1 MPLSPFLEENERGG
15 INCLMS
21 LGVTVIAD
29 GKSLVQ
35 NYLRLHQ
42 SIKFRNFSF
51 FCQGQQRSIIQNGS
65 RINLLLTV
73 LLIGTKKMK
82 AEQTDSAAA
91 GAEKLH
97 LKAPSITRLCM
108 YCYN

>member
-1 MPLSPFLEENERGG
+1 VPLSPFLEENERGG

-35 NYLRLHQ
+35 TSLRLHQ

-51 FCQGQQRSIIQNGS
+51 FLSVAAEKKHIIQNSS
-65 RINLLLTV
+65 RKILLTV
-73 LLIGTKKMK
+73 LLIGTKKDEGR
-82 AEQTDSAAA
+82 ANRQRSGRSREAA
-91 GAEKLH
+91 
-97 LKAPSITRLCM
+97 P
-108 YCYN
+108 

>member
-1 MPLSPFLEENERGG
+1 VPLSPFLEENERGG

-35 NYLRLHQ
+35 TSLRLHQ

-51 FCQGQQRSIIQNGS
+51 FYPLQQRRSIIQNSS
-65 RINLLLTV
+65 RINLLTV
-73 LLIGTKKMK
+73 LLIETKNDEDR
-82 AEQTDSAAA
+82 ANLQRGGRSREAA
-91 GAEKLH
+91 
-97 LKAPSITRLCM
+97 P
-108 YCYN
+108 

>member
-1 MPLSPFLEENERGG
+1 MN
-15 INCLMS
+15 

-35 NYLRLHQ
+35 TILRLHQ

-51 FCQGQQRSIIQNGS
+51 FYPLPQRSIIQNSS
-65 RINLLLTV
+65 RINLLTV
-73 LLIGTKKMK
+73 LLIGTKKMN
-82 AEQTDSAAA
+82 AEQTGSAAA